1 MSEEDVQSEYS
12 NMRIPSENSCR
23 SKYMRHTHIFNC
35 WKFNFW
41 YAFTIRMMNTFR
53 KREDEECAKWSWDIT
68 TQWQYKMLLCVYQI
82 MLMFISFGV
91 SIAFEW
97 WWERHSHFFTKSC
110 SAHTHS
116 HTQTPVDI
124 EWAQAS
130 ERAKE
135 RTQNIHTYMY
145 ITIERVLLSSPL
157 MPLRYVKELLKWAG
171 FGFVCFVLYAH
182 INTSIGAMNKPM
194 WCLWFNACTKHSLAS
209 SKSYTKQFVSR
220 HQIYTYAYTLDNDIR
235 FLSLVWFDKPRT
247 YGWLRFQ
254 DKYIANRNDN
264 NNYERKTQSKM
275 LTLRAF
281 ILYRLYLISLSIVRR
296 THLLSSHIFEILWQ
310 KCHRFQIHIQI
321 YANNF
326 SSRQFHNF
334 SIIPADS
341 LIGSIDTPKVYT
353 HTNNVAM

>member
-1 MSEEDVQSEYS
+1 MGYNHPVAIQ
-12 NMRIPSENSCR
+12 NV
-23 SKYMRHTHIFNC
+23 T
-35 WKFNFW
+35 
-41 YAFTIRMMNTFR
+41 
-53 KREDEECAKWSWDIT
+53 
-68 TQWQYKMLLCVYQI
+68 LCVSNHVDVYFFWG
-82 MLMFISFGV
+82 L

-220 HQIYTYAYTLDNDIR
+220 HQIYICMHTHSIMIFDFFLLFGLINHEHTADWDFRISTL
-235 FLSLVWFDKPRT
+235 
-247 YGWLRFQ
+247 Q
-254 DKYIANRNDN
+254 IAMITTTTKEKHN
-264 NNYERKTQSKM
+264 
-275 LTLRAF
+275 
-281 ILYRLYLISLSIVRR
+281 
-296 THLLSSHIFEILWQ
+296 Q
-310 KCHRFQIHIQI
+310 KC
-321 YANNF
+321 
-326 SSRQFHNF
+326 
-334 SIIPADS
+334 
-341 LIGSIDTPKVYT
+341 
-353 HTNNVAM
+353 